1 MIVFHYTYII
11 MAVGYVLAGYYVNLI
26 AITSLLL
33 VHEFGHYIVAKIF
46 NFNVLKIVIYP
57 FGGITKMNDLINK
70 DINEELLIATSGVIF
85 QFCFYLIVFYL
96 NKLGIVR
103 DYTFNIYTIYNN
115 QIIFFNLLPIYPL
128 DGAKIF
134 NLLFSKFFNYNFSN
148 KLTIILSFLIM
159 VIFIVTNTYNH
170 NYSYF
175 MVLSVLLF
183 YNYKFIKEIKYIY
196 NRFLLERYLYN
207 IEYSKIK
214 VIDNY
219 NKMYKNKS
227 HIVRVGDRYFS
238 EKKYLSKYYFK

>member
-1 MIVFHYTYII
+1 
-11 MAVGYVLAGYYVNLI
+11 MAASYVLSGYYVNLI

-115 QIIFFNLLPIYPL
+115 QIIW
-128 DGAKIF
+128 
-134 NLLFSKFFNYNFSN
+134 
-148 KLTIILSFLIM
+148 
-159 VIFIVTNTYNH
+159 
-170 NYSYF
+170 
-175 MVLSVLLF
+175 
-183 YNYKFIKEIKYIY
+183 
-196 NRFLLERYLYN
+196 
-207 IEYSKIK
+207 
-214 VIDNY
+214 
-219 NKMYKNKS
+219 
-227 HIVRVGDRYFS
+227 
-238 EKKYLSKYYFK
+238 